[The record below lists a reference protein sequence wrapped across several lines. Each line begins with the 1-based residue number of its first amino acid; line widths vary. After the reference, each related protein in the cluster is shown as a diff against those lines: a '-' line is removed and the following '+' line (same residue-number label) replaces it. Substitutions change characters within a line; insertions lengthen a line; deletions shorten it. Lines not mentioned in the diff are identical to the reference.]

1 MVARSWSPVET
12 RPATGGL
19 FRGSPGKRRRAELD
33 AAGRENQS
41 VAAPNPAREPAA
53 PTIHAVQAGGA
64 SPARWPAFAP
74 PRYLGQLSDEFQHA
88 LAEERVALTRA
99 DCRFYQSVELP
110 GGEVIDGPWDL
121 RGRELEYLGGIDL
134 AGRRV
139 LERGPSTGALTY
151 FMERAGAEVVAFDVG
166 YDVSIDLYP
175 APGSAD
181 TRKLRLDHA
190 RSTNEVQNSWWYL
203 HRAFASSARIAY
215 GDFYALPGDLGQHN
229 VSVFAATLLHL
240 RSPIAALEEAARHTR
255 DTIVVTEPW
264 AFGRDSMLDNV
275 MKLFPFGEA
284 GRWTL
289 WWAISAGA
297 VVQMLD
303 TMGFRDSRVIA
314 HTSRHRFGHL
324 SDAPYDDVDMYTV
337 VANRS

>member
-1 MVARSWSPVET
+1 
-12 RPATGGL
+12 L
-19 FRGSPGKRRRAELD
+19 FRGGPGKRRRAEPD
-33 AAGRENQS
+33 TAPHDERDP
-41 VAAPNPAREPAA
+41 AAPAPRVATSA
-53 PTIHAVQAGGA
+53 PTIHAIQAGG
-64 SPARWPAFAP
+64 SSIARWPSFAP
-74 PRYLGQLSDEFQHA
+74 ANYEGQLRGEFQRA

-121 RGRELEYLGGIDL
+121 RGHELEYLGGVDL

-139 LERGPSTGALTY
+139 LELGPASGALTY

-175 APGSAD
+175 APGNAD
-181 TRKLRLDHA
+181 TRKLRVDHA

-215 GDFYALPGDLGQHN
+215 GDFYALPGDLGEHDI
-229 VSVFAATLLHL
+229 SVFAATLLHL
-240 RSPIAALEEAARHTR
+240 RSPIAALEAAARHTR
-255 DTIVVTEPW
+255 DAIVVTEPW
-264 AFGRDSMLDNV
+264 AFGRESMLDNV
-275 MKLFPFGEA
+275 MKMFPFGEA

-297 VVQMLD
+297 VMQMLD
-303 TMGFRDSRVIA
+303 TMGFRDARVIA
-314 HTSRHRFGHL
+314 HKQRHRFGHL
-324 SDAPYDDVDMYTV
+324 ADAPYDDVDMYTV
-337 VANRS
+337 VAHRS